1 MLYNVVSFF
10 CLGDCFDILSGPAEM
25 PSVAEMPGVHFR
37 QIEKGSGVLQAMF
50 GKFSSLCNA
59 AVVLEKEV
67 KLMSMRAK
75 VCEHGRVDVETVSVF
90 APG

>member
-1 MLYNVVSFF
+1 MWANRTQVNLP
-10 CLGDCFDILSGPAEM
+10 ILL
-25 PSVAEMPGVHFR
+25 F
-37 QIEKGSGVLQAMF
+37 LQAMF

-59 AVVLEKEV
+59 AIVLEKEV

-75 VCEHGRVDVETVSVF
+75 VCENGRVDVETVSGF

>member
-1 MLYNVVSFF
+1 
-10 CLGDCFDILSGPAEM
+10 
-25 PSVAEMPGVHFR
+25 
-37 QIEKGSGVLQAMF
+37 MF

-59 AVVLEKEV
+59 AIVLEKEV

-75 VCEHGRVDVETVSVF
+75 VCENGRVDVETVSGF